1 MKKLILF
8 LLSIA
13 CGGIIQSKAQ
23 STPLYVCQPPDPMDI
38 LPTNCSG
45 AFYTQSNPPLRVV
58 RQYCYYK
65 INFLNMSNFT
75 LGLPNSGTITDLY
88 LKMKPQMKG
97 SLIKDL
103 TIKINDT
110 TLCGFTM
117 GQSLIRSGLT
127 TVFYDSL
134 YTLTD
139 SLADGD
145 WWRIPLQ
152 TPFHYTFS
160 THPDSCKSLL
170 IELYGLAV
178 KPDDFDKGSFFD
190 MYCYSNYINPMCI
203 LEVDTVKQFYSGNY
217 FLPLIGFN
225 PLPDPVGVKEVSNMR
240 LTLYPN
246 PASQLINLNHQG
258 SYTISTLQ
266 GSVVQQGEG
275 DAADIGNLPQGLY
288 MVQLT
293 TKNGERLV
301 GRFLKE

>member
-1 MKKLILF
+1 
-8 LLSIA
+8 
-13 CGGIIQSKAQ
+13 
-23 STPLYVCQPPDPMDI
+23 MD
-38 LPTNCSG
+38 
-45 AFYTQSNPPLRVV
+45 
-58 RQYCYYK
+58 
-65 INFLNMSNFT
+65 FLNMSSLT

-88 LKMKPQMKG
+88 FKMGSQKKG

-103 TIKINDT
+103 TIKINTT

-117 GQSLIRSGLT
+117 GQSLVRSGLT

-145 WWRIPLQ
+145 WWRITLQ
-152 TPFHYTFS
+152 TPYHYSFS

-170 IELYGLAV
+170 IELYGLSV
-178 KPDDFDKGSFFD
+178 KPEDFDNNGFFRI
-190 MYCYSNYINPMCI
+190 YSYSNYIRPMCI
-203 LEVDTVKQFYSGNY
+203 LSVDTVNQAYTGHY

-225 PLPDPVGVKEVSNMR
+225 PLPDPVSVQEVHPTNLS
-240 LTLYPN
+240 LYPN
-246 PASQLINLNHQG
+246 PAKTTIHFSLKG

-266 GSVVQQGEG
+266 GAIVKQGKG
-275 DAADIGNLPQGLY
+275 DVADIGNLPQGLY